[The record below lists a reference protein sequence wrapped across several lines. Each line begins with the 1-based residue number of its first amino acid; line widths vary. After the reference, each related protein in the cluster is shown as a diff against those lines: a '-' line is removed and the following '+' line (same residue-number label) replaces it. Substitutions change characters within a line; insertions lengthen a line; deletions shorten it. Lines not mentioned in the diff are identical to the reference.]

1 MRAARGFTL
10 VELLAALAILALIGS
25 LGWRGLD
32 AVLGAQAAV
41 QAESRRWEDVDRAMR
56 QLGRDLSLEQ
66 PVAYRLRGNL
76 LERNTPAAAG
86 ILLEDVSSFNLHR
99 TPRSLTA
106 EIVLAGGERV
116 WRIFPLP

>member
-10 VELLAALAILALIGS
+10 VELLVALAVVALIGS

-41 QAESRRWEDVDRAMR
+41 QAESRRWEDVERAMR
-56 QLGRDLSLEQ
+56 ALVRD
-66 PVAYRLRGNL
+66 PAPYRLRDGALRHVRGSVL
-76 LERNTPAAAG
+76 LEEVARFQ
-86 ILLEDVSSFNLHR
+86 LER
-99 TPRSLTA
+99 TAHSVTV